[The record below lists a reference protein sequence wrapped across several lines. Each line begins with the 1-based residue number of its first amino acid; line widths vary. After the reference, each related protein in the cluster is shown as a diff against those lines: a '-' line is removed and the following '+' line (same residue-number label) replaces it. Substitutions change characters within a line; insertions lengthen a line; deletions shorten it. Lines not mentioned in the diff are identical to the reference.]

1 MPSGLQTEWRNE
13 IGLSSEF
20 IQRSKDNTN
29 DFIAVGF
36 TFNHSSLHSVF
47 ATWLYMTVPFMKKNV
62 VLPSNCFE
70 YFILSR
76 LFLSCA
82 NLITDNYIKYYGII
96 ENHF

>member
-29 DFIAVGF
+29 DFIAIGF

-47 ATWLYMTVPFMKKNV
+47 ATWLYMTVPFMKRNV
-62 VLPSNCFE
+62 VSPSNCFE
-70 YFILSR
+70 YFIL
-76 LFLSCA
+76 F
-82 NLITDNYIKYYGII
+82 K
-96 ENHF
+96 